1 MATYSNRV
9 LTLEHTCVHTHR
21 AGDGKVK
28 GQSTRMLNLPCNVSE
43 LLDTALVPTPMAP

>member
-28 GQSTRMLNLPCNVSE
+28 GHYTLKLPCNVSE